1 MNSKERDEAL
11 KLEAIIKSASDG
23 IIIINHRGLIEL
35 INDAACTLFKYDAS
49 HLIGKN
55 ISMLMENQHASQH
68 NQYLKNY
75 FNTGIKKIIGIG
87 REVEGKKKDGTIFPV
102 RLSISEAKLHD
113 RVVFTGI
120 IHDLTEEKKAAE
132 ALRLEKEKAQ
142 MYFDLANTITVVL
155 NSSGAIQLV
164 NKKGTEIL
172 GYTEKELIGK
182 YWWDLFAY
190 GAKEKD
196 SFQQVFTNS
205 YHSEFDYLENELFSK
220 SGQSIV
226 VSWRN
231 APLLNKSQ
239 DLIGLIC
246 SGVDITQQRKIE
258 NKIKE
263 LNSEL
268 EGRVNQRTEE
278 LADAVNQLLN
288 MNKQLQHEI
297 KERKIAENNLKKAFK
312 KEKDLN
318 ALKSRFVSMASHEF
332 RTPLSTILS
341 SADLIE
347 AYHKVE
353 QKEKRD
359 KHINRIKSSVTNL
372 TSILNDFLSL
382 SKLEEGQTTIK
393 VSEIKIDDFITQV
406 LDEIKNLLKSGQQI
420 IFNQDNLINPI
431 FYTDKGILNNILINL
446 VSNAIKYS
454 PTDGEIQIIVA
465 SNKNN
470 LTVSIKDN
478 GIGIP
483 LEDQA
488 YLFTRFFRAHN
499 AENIQGTGLGLNIVK
514 RYIEILKGT
523 IHFESQENIGSTFL
537 FSIPSLEYENI
548 AL

>member
-1 MNSKERDEAL
+1 MNIEEKDEAL

-23 IIIINHRGLIEL
+23 IIIINHEGIIEL
-35 INDAACTLFKYDAS
+35 INDAACNLFNYES
-49 HLIGKN
+49 SELLGRN

-75 FNTGIKKIIGIG
+75 LNTGIKKIIGIG
-87 REVEGKKKDGTIFPV
+87 REVEGKKKTGVVFPV
-102 RLSISEAKLHD
+102 RLSISEAKLHN

-132 ALRLEKEKAQ
+132 ALRSEKEKAQ

-155 NSSGAIQLV
+155 NNRGNIQLV
-164 NKKGTEIL
+164 NKKGIEIL
-172 GYTEKELIGK
+172 GYPEKELINK
-182 YWWDLFAY
+182 NWWDFFAI
-190 GAKEKD
+190 D
-196 SFQQVFTNS
+196 SKQGNSLKKVFTHG
-205 YHSEFDYLENELFSK
+205 YHSDYDFFENELISK
-220 SGQSIV
+220 SGQSII

-231 APLLNKSQ
+231 APLFNNSNELV
-239 DLIGLIC
+239 GLIC
-246 SGVDITQQRKIE
+246 SGVDITQQRTIE

-263 LNSEL
+263 LNTEL
-268 EGRVNQRTEE
+268 EERVNQRTEE
-278 LADAVNQLLN
+278 LADVVNQLLDT
-288 MNKQLQHEI
+288 NKKLQHEI
-297 KERKIAENNLKKAFK
+297 KERKTAENNLRRAFK

-318 ALKSRFVSMASHEF
+318 ELKSRFVSMASHEF

-347 AYHKVE
+347 AY
-353 QKEKRD
+353 QNLDQQEKRE

-382 SKLEEGQTTIK
+382 SKLEEGQTA
-393 VSEIKIDDFITQV
+393 IKISEVIIIDFITQV
-406 LDEIKNLLKSGQQI
+406 LDEIKSLLKPGQQI
-420 IFNQDNLINPI
+420 VIHQDDL
-431 FYTDKGILNNILINL
+431 FEKSLFTDKGILKNILLNL

-454 PTDGEIQIIVA
+454 PSDGEIQIRMA
-465 SNKNN
+465 SNHHK
-470 LTVSIKDN
+470 LEVSITDN

-483 LEDQA
+483 LEEQS

-523 IHFESQENIGSTFL
+523 IRFESQENLGSTFS
-537 FSIPSLEYENI
+537 FSLPSLE
-548 AL
+548 

>member
-258 NKIKE
+258 NRIKE